1 MPTLTVELSD
11 EEYAN
16 ALALPADERRRKISA
31 VFATARDAPGSVKE
45 QSLPFPYF
53 DGDEVVTPNG
63 RRPRRPW
70 DGKSNWDGKSTNPD
84 DHPDFEDMTAETSAS
99 IAVGILDLDAG
110 RVRDGK
116 EVMREMRT
124 RIRNGEFSP
133 NPAEAQVHEYR
144 NGK

>member
-1 MPTLTVELSD
+1 MPTLTVEIELSD

-16 ALALPADERRRKISA
+16 ALALPVEERRRKISA
-31 VFATARDAPGSVKE
+31 VFATAPNAPVREETS
-45 QSLPFPYF
+45 PFPYF

-70 DGKSNWDGKSTNPD
+70 DGKTKWDGKSTDPN
-84 DHPDFEDMTAETSAS
+84 DHPDFDDMTAETSAR
-99 IAVGILDLDAG
+99 IAASYLDADAG

-116 EVMREMRT
+116 EVMREMRE
-124 RIRNGEFSP
+124 RIARGEFQP
-133 NPAEAQVHEYR
+133 NPEERMAREYR